1 MRLKKRKS
9 KRNLLVLKRLRDT
22 KGKSMSF
29 KVEVMP
35 SGHQFVVK
43 EGQIVL
49 DAALDA
55 GVILPYSCRS
65 GSCVSCKGKVLEGDY
80 DPGIGTEQIMS
91 PDEMAEGYTLFCQ
104 TTAQSDLVIE
114 STEVRLETDIITRK
128 MPARVIKLEQLN
140 DDVMLVQ
147 LQMPSTETFRY
158 KPGQYLDF
166 IFKDNVR
173 RSYSIAVAPEEGKA
187 IELHVRHMPG
197 GMFSD
202 RLFGVGERPVKV
214 REILRIEG
222 PLGTFFL
229 REESDK
235 PIIFVA
241 SGTGFSPIKAVI
253 EDIIAKGIS
262 RPVTLYWGGRRPH
275 DLYMNDLA
283 EQWAKDLPF
292 FNYVPV
298 VSDALPE
305 DNWQGRTG
313 FVHQAVLDDF
323 EDLSDHQV
331 YACGSTVVVDSAR
344 KTFTK
349 ERALPENE
357 FFADALDR
365 KSVV

>member
-1 MRLKKRKS
+1 
-9 KRNLLVLKRLRDT
+9 
-22 KGKSMSF
+22 MSF

-173 RSYSIAVAPEEGKA
+173 RSYSMAVAPEEGKA
-187 IELHVRHMPG
+187 VELHIQHMPG

-202 RLFGVGERPVKV
+202 RIFGATERPIKL

-235 PIIFVA
+235 PILFVA
-241 SGTGFSPIKAVI
+241 DGTGFAPVKAMI
-253 EDIIAKGIS
+253 EEIIAKGIT
-262 RPVTLYWGGRRPH
+262 RPVTLYWEGRRPQG
-275 DLYMNDLA
+275 LYMNDLV
-283 EQWAKDLPF
+283 EQSVDQLPH
-292 FNYVPV
+292 FNYIPV
-298 VSDALPE
+298 VSSALAE

-313 FVHQAVLDDF
+313 SAHQAVLEDF
-323 EDLSDHQV
+323 DDLSVYQV
-331 YACGSTVVVDSAR
+331 YACGSPALTDAAR
-344 KTFTK
+344 KHFIK
-349 ERALPENE
+349 ERGLPEGE
-357 FFADALDR
+357 FFADTFTSAKDR
-365 KSVV
+365 V

>member
-1 MRLKKRKS
+1 
-9 KRNLLVLKRLRDT
+9 
-22 KGKSMSF
+22 MSF

-173 RSYSIAVAPEEGKA
+173 RSYSMAVAPEEGKA
-187 IELHVRHMPG
+187 VELHIQHMPG

-202 RLFGVGERPVKV
+202 RIFGATERPIKL

-235 PIIFVA
+235 PILFVA
-241 SGTGFSPIKAVI
+241 DGTGFAPVKAMI
-253 EDIIAKGIS
+253 EEIIAKGIT
-262 RPVTLYWGGRRPH
+262 RPVTLYWEGRRPQG
-275 DLYMNDLA
+275 LYMNDLV
-283 EQWAKDLPF
+283 EQWVDQLPH
-292 FNYVPV
+292 FNYIPV
-298 VSDALPE
+298 VSSALAE

-313 FVHQAVLDDF
+313 SAHQAVLEDF
-323 EDLSDHQV
+323 DDLSVYQV
-331 YACGSTVVVDSAR
+331 YACGSPALTDAAR
-344 KTFTK
+344 KHFIK
-349 ERALPENE
+349 ERGLPEGE
-357 FFADALDR
+357 FFADTFTLAKDR
-365 KSVV
+365 V

>member
-1 MRLKKRKS
+1 
-9 KRNLLVLKRLRDT
+9 
-22 KGKSMSF
+22 MSY

-65 GSCVSCKGKVLEGDY
+65 GSCISCKGKVLEGEY
-80 DPGIGTEQIMS
+80 DPGIGTEQMMS
-91 PDEMAEGYTLFCQ
+91 ADEMAEGYTLFCQ
-104 TTAQSDLVIE
+104 TRAESDLVIE
-114 STEVRLETDIITRK
+114 SPEVRLETDIITRK
-128 MPARVIKLEQLN
+128 LPARVTKLEPLH

-147 LQMPSTETFRY
+147 LQMPSTEPFRY
-158 KPGQYLDF
+158 YPGQYIDF

-173 RSYSIAVAPEEGKA
+173 RSYSISVAPKDGGP

-202 RLFGVGERPVKV
+202 RLFGLAERPIKV

-229 REESDK
+229 REDSDK
-235 PIIFVA
+235 PMVFVA
-241 SGTGFSPIKAVI
+241 SGTGFSPIKAI
-253 EDIIAKGIS
+253 MEHIIAEGIT
-262 RPVTLYWGGRRPH
+262 RPVTLYWGGRRPQ
-275 DLYMNDLA
+275 DLYMNELV

-298 VSDALPE
+298 VSDALAE

-323 EDLSDHQV
+323 EDLSGYQV
-331 YACGSTVVVDSAR
+331 YACGSTIVVDSAR
-344 KTFTK
+344 KSFSTQ
-349 ERALPENE
+349 RGLPEDE
-357 FFADALDR
+357 FFADAFTSAKDKLD
-365 KSVV
+365 

>member
-1 MRLKKRKS
+1 
-9 KRNLLVLKRLRDT
+9 
-22 KGKSMSF
+22 MSF

-65 GSCVSCKGKVLEGDY
+65 GSCISCKGKVLEGDY
-80 DPGIGTEQIMS
+80 DPGIGTEQMMS

-104 TTAQSDLVIE
+104 TTAESDLVIE
-114 STEVRLETDIITRK
+114 SPEVRLETDIITRK
-128 MPARVIKLEQLN
+128 MPARVTQLEPLS

-147 LQMPSTETFRY
+147 LQMPSTEMFRY
-158 KPGQYLDF
+158 QAGQYLDF

-173 RSYSIAVAPEEGKA
+173 RSYSMAVAPEEGKA
-187 IELHVRHMPG
+187 VELHIQHMPG
-197 GMFSD
+197 GMFTD
-202 RLFGVGERPVKV
+202 RIFGATERPIKL

-235 PIIFVA
+235 PILFVA
-241 SGTGFSPIKAVI
+241 DGTGFAPVKAMI
-253 EDIIAKGIS
+253 EEIIAKGIT
-262 RPVTLYWGGRRPH
+262 RPVTLYWEGRRPQ
-275 DLYMNDLA
+275 DLYMNDLV
-283 EQWAKDLPF
+283 EQWVDQLPH

-298 VSDALPE
+298 VSSALAE

-313 FVHQAVLDDF
+313 SAHQAVLEDF
-323 EDLSDHQV
+323 EDLSVYQV
-331 YACGSTVVVDSAR
+331 YACGSPALTDAAR
-344 KTFTK
+344 KHFIK
-349 ERALPENE
+349 ERGLPEGE
-357 FFADALDR
+357 FFADTFTSAKDR
-365 KSVV
+365 V

>member
-1 MRLKKRKS
+1 
-9 KRNLLVLKRLRDT
+9 
-22 KGKSMSF
+22 MSY

-35 SGHQFVVK
+35 SGHQFTVK

-65 GSCVSCKGKVLEGDY
+65 GSCISCKGKVIEGDY
-80 DPGIGTEQIMS
+80 DPGIGTEQMMS

-114 STEVRLETDIITRK
+114 SPEVRLETDIITRK
-128 MPARVIKLEQLN
+128 MPARVIKLEKLN

-147 LQMPSTETFRY
+147 LQMPSTEPFRY
-158 KPGQYLDF
+158 YAGQYLDF
-166 IFKDNVR
+166 IFRDNVR
-173 RSYSIAVAPEEGKA
+173 RSYSIAVAPEDGKPL
-187 IELHVRHMPG
+187 ELHARHMPG
-197 GMFSD
+197 GMFTD
-202 RLFGVGERPVKV
+202 RLFGLDERPIKE

-229 REESDK
+229 REDSDK
-235 PIIFVA
+235 PMIFVA
-241 SGTGFSPIKAVI
+241 SGTGFSPLKAMM
-253 EDIIAKGIS
+253 EHIIAEGIT
-262 RPVTLYWGGRRPH
+262 RPITLYWGGRRPQ
-275 DLYMNDLA
+275 DLYMNDLV

-298 VSDALPE
+298 VSDALDE
-305 DNWQGRTG
+305 DNWQGRSG

-323 EDLSDHQV
+323 DDLSGYQV
-331 YACGSTVVVDSAR
+331 YACGSPIMVESAR

-349 ERALPENE
+349 EKGLSEDE
-357 FFADALDR
+357 FFADAFTSAKD
-365 KSVV
+365 KAKA